1 MPRKR
6 KSTTTTTTTTTAT
19 AKTVASGTSMEA
31 AIVKPVVE
39 EKVDSY
45 DHSKLE
51 KQIADL
57 KKEVNALAKRVGEL
71 SKEKVDLKA
80 RLEESVSELRENAR
94 NAALNV
100 AVKADDR
107 LDDLIATLNS
117 DRKFAI
123 KFRGVR
129 AARRSKSKK

>member
-6 KSTTTTTTTTTAT
+6 KSTTTSTTATTTTKPAI
-19 AKTVASGTSMEA
+19 EA
-31 AIVKPVVE
+31 AIVKTSVE
-39 EKVDSY
+39 NKVESY
-45 DHSKLE
+45 DHTKLE

-57 KKEVNALAKRVGEL
+57 QKEVNALARRVGEI
-71 SKEKVDLKA
+71 SKEKVELRD
-80 RLEESVSELRENAR
+80 RLEASVSELRENAR
-94 NAALNV
+94 NTALNV

-117 DRKFAI
+117 DRRFAI

-129 AARRSKSKK
+129 AARKSKK

>member
-6 KSTTTTTTTTTAT
+6 KSTTTSTTATTTTKPAI
-19 AKTVASGTSMEA
+19 EA
-31 AIVKPVVE
+31 AIVKTSVE
-39 EKVDSY
+39 NKVESY
-45 DHSKLE
+45 DHTKLE

-57 KKEVNALAKRVGEL
+57 QKEVNASARRVGEI
-71 SKEKVDLKA
+71 SKEKVELRD
-80 RLEESVSELRENAR
+80 RLEASVSELRENAR
-94 NAALNV
+94 NTALNV

-117 DRKFAI
+117 DRRFAI

-129 AARRSKSKK
+129 AARKSKK

>member
-6 KSTTTTTTTTTAT
+6 KSTTTSTTATTTTTTKPAI
-19 AKTVASGTSMEA
+19 EA
-31 AIVKPVVE
+31 AIVKTSVE
-39 EKVDSY
+39 NKVESY
-45 DHSKLE
+45 DHTKLE

-57 KKEVNALAKRVGEL
+57 QKEVNALARRVGEI
-71 SKEKVDLKA
+71 SKEKVELRD
-80 RLEESVSELRENAR
+80 RLEASVSELRENAR

-117 DRKFAI
+117 DRRFAI

-129 AARRSKSKK
+129 ASRRSKK

>member
-6 KSTTTTTTTTTAT
+6 KSTTTSTTATTTTTT
-19 AKTVASGTSMEA
+19 KPEIEA
-31 AIVKPVVE
+31 AIVKTSVE
-39 EKVDSY
+39 NKVESY
-45 DHSKLE
+45 DHTKLE

-57 KKEVNALAKRVGEL
+57 QKEVNALARRVGEI
-71 SKEKVDLKA
+71 SKEKVELRD
-80 RLEESVSELRENAR
+80 RLEASVSELRENAR
-94 NAALNV
+94 NTALNV

-117 DRKFAI
+117 DRRFAI

-129 AARRSKSKK
+129 AARKSKKSKK

>member
-6 KSTTTTTTTTTAT
+6 KSTTTSTTATTTTTTKPAI
-19 AKTVASGTSMEA
+19 EA
-31 AIVKPVVE
+31 AIVKTSVE
-39 EKVDSY
+39 NKVESY
-45 DHSKLE
+45 DHTKLE

-57 KKEVNALAKRVGEL
+57 QKEVNALARRVGEI
-71 SKEKVDLKA
+71 SKEKVELRD
-80 RLEESVSELRENAR
+80 RLEASVSELRENAR
-94 NAALNV
+94 NTALNV

-117 DRKFAI
+117 DRRFAI

-129 AARRSKSKK
+129 AARKSKK

>member
-6 KSTTTTTTTTTAT
+6 KSTTTSTTAT
-19 AKTVASGTSMEA
+19 ATATTTTKPAIEA
-31 AIVKPVVE
+31 AIVKTSVE
-39 EKVDSY
+39 NKVESY
-45 DHSKLE
+45 DHTKLE

-57 KKEVNALAKRVGEL
+57 QKEVNALARRVGEI
-71 SKEKVDLKA
+71 SKEKVELRD
-80 RLEESVSELRENAR
+80 RLEASVSELRENAR
-94 NAALNV
+94 NTALNV

-117 DRKFAI
+117 DRRFAI

-129 AARRSKSKK
+129 AARKSKK

>member
-6 KSTTTTTTTTTAT
+6 KSTTTSTTATTTTTTKPAI
-19 AKTVASGTSMEA
+19 EA
-31 AIVKPVVE
+31 AIVKTSVE
-39 EKVDSY
+39 NKVESY
-45 DHSKLE
+45 DHTKLE

-57 KKEVNALAKRVGEL
+57 QKEVNALARRVGEL
-71 SKEKVDLKA
+71 SKEKVELRD
-80 RLEESVSELRENAR
+80 RLEASVSELRENAR

-117 DRKFAI
+117 DRRFAI

-129 AARRSKSKK
+129 GARKSKK

>member
-6 KSTTTTTTTTTAT
+6 KATTTSTTAT
-19 AKTVASGTSMEA
+19 AKPAIEA
-31 AIVKPVVE
+31 AIVKTSVE
-39 EKVDSY
+39 NKVESY

-51 KQIADL
+51 KQISDL
-57 KKEVNALAKRVGEL
+57 QKEVNALARRVGEL
-71 SKEKVDLKA
+71 SKEKVELRD
-80 RLEESVSELRENAR
+80 RLEASVSELRENAR
-94 NAALNV
+94 NTALNV

-129 AARRSKSKK
+129 AARRSKK

>member
-1 MPRKR
+1 MPRKI
-6 KSTTTTTTTTTAT
+6 KSTTTSTTTTTKPAI
-19 AKTVASGTSMEA
+19 EA
-31 AIVKPVVE
+31 AIVKTSVE
-39 EKVDSY
+39 NKVESY
-45 DHSKLE
+45 DHTKLE

-57 KKEVNALAKRVGEL
+57 QKEVNALARRVGEL
-71 SKEKVDLKA
+71 SKEKVELRD
-80 RLEESVSELRENAR
+80 RLEASVSELRENAR

-117 DRKFAI
+117 DRRFAI

-129 AARRSKSKK
+129 AARRSKK